1 MAKSS
6 LPSVDD
12 YKGPTVRKPTE
23 LPPPPQPQA
32 DTEGYLSTNMVDIKK
47 RADTK
52 LTRSQALELRDKMR
66 RLQDD
71 DQTLKDGS
79 YIRSKSD
86 VIRWMIERPLAPY

>member
-1 MAKSS
+1 MAKGS

-12 YKGPTVRKPTE
+12 A
-23 LPPPPQPQA
+23 PQA
-32 DTEGYLSTNMVDIKK
+32 KVTAVVQVEPTIETQDTEGYLSTNMVDIKK